1 MKETRFFPLHP
12 HTLVEVAI
20 VGAGIS
26 GLSAAWELH
35 KLGIK
40 SLVVL
45 EANSR
50 VGGRTLNHRLVSGG
64 YVERGGTWA
73 SPTQNALLALAK
85 EMGVSTKRG
94 KREGNTVYGFR
105 QQWKMLEAFPTSESE
120 IAQQD
125 FAQAMGKFE
134 ALCLTV
140 PVEAP
145 WEAPDAIAL
154 DYITIGTWIEQN
166 TKTDEARAWFEGCV
180 RQILSGDPKKV
191 SLLWMLHFVHSAGF
205 HDLLETAEDLSFVG
219 GTQQISINIAE
230 HLGDK
235 VWLNAPVTEI
245 SGYDNSL
252 VELVSGRGVVC
263 AQQVIVAMMPKT
275 VAKIEFNPPLPEMH
289 RQLIAGWETMS
300 WVKFHAIYERPSWQG
315 QIVSGHFL
323 CIDRKIE
330 AIDISPEDG
339 SKGVIVG
346 LLAPEYGQL
355 SEPERKKI
363 CLELLRET
371 FGEAAEQPLEF
382 VEFDWN
388 SQPLTGGCISA
399 LPPGLLT
406 TAGSVLNSP
415 VGRIHWAGTE
425 RSSVWVNYIEGAIRA
440 GQKAARDVVVNN
452 NKMPTL

>member
-1 MKETRFFPLHP
+1 MRETQDFSLPP
-12 HTLVEVAI
+12 QTQAVEIAI

-35 KLGIK
+35 KLGIE

-50 VGGRTLNHRLVSGG
+50 VGGRTLNHSLVSGG

-73 SPTQNALLALAK
+73 SPTQTALLALAE

-94 KREGNTVYGFR
+94 KFEGNTIYGFR
-105 QQWKMLEAFPTSESE
+105 QQWTMLEADPTSQSE

-125 FAQAMGKFE
+125 FAQAMAKFE

-154 DYITIGTWIEQN
+154 DSTTMAAWIEQN

-180 RQILSGDPKKV
+180 RQILSGAPEKV
-191 SLLWMLHFVHSAGF
+191 SLLWMLHFVHTAGF

-219 GTQQISINIAE
+219 GTQQISLNIAE
-230 HLGDK
+230 RLGDR

-245 SGYDNSL
+245 SGYDGSL
-252 VELVSGRGVVC
+252 VQLVSGRGIIY
-263 AQQVIVAMMPKT
+263 AQQVIIAIMPKT
-275 VAKIEFNPPLPEMH
+275 VARIKFNPLLPENH
-289 RQLIAGWETMS
+289 CQLIAGWETMS
-300 WVKFHAIYERPSWQG
+300 WVKFHAIYEKPLWQG
-315 QIVSGHFL
+315 QITSGHFL

-330 AIDISPEDG
+330 AIDISPENG

-355 SEPERKKI
+355 SDSERKKI
-363 CLELLRET
+363 CLEFLRET
-371 FGEAAEQPLEF
+371 FGEATAQPVEF

-388 SQPLTGGCISA
+388 SEVLTGGCISA

-406 TAGSVLNSP
+406 TAGPVLNSP
-415 VGRIHWAGTE
+415 VDRIHWAGTE

-440 GQKAARDVVVNN
+440 GQKAARDVVS
-452 NKMPTL
+452 KLC